1 MSKSEIKF
9 IYGGEIPCLQS
20 NYPEFVKA
28 FGYEVA
34 DECMLKTFGMVW
46 MRHREYIWQWYDMQ
60 FNNVPHRTQGG
71 A

>member
-1 MSKSEIKF
+1 MSKSEITN
-9 IYGGEIPCLQS
+9 IYGGVIPCFKS

-34 DECMLKTFGMVW
+34 DECMEKTFGRVSKMTNRVT
-46 MRHREYIWQWYDMQ
+46 
-60 FNNVPHRTQGG
+60 VPRRTQGG